1 MKTTEYRKICAFMVV
16 TLSFVVLAACGS
28 NSGGNN
34 GPATTTLKGAVE
46 FPAASASAK
55 TTAKLV
61 VTENDIAV
69 EVYDLNGKKVAS
81 VHPQCDVA
89 QTPRLYSYEVPGL
102 TPKVDYVLKAVK
114 TSTGQIVKK
123 LIEKEKV
130 VAGSVEGQIIDPVS
144 TTAVVMAEK
153 TLTSTF
159 RLATVAIKLGEEN
172 YLLPAAVTE
181 GVVSATIHTAV
192 RPSYLENEIR
202 TLATTVDPGSSSS
215 LAGIDSQAKADL
227 VNSYLIVNEAIKQN
241 VDVQDFVE
249 GTSAQVINN
258 IRIII
263 YDSIGPVSGTKTIT
277 STDAATTTSAASKGY
292 TPPIPQTATTTGL
305 TAAEYVTLTNG
316 YRC

>member
-1 MKTTEYRKICAFMVV
+1 MKTTEYRKICVFMVV
-16 TLSFVVLAACGS
+16 SLSFVVLAACGS
-28 NSGGNN
+28 SGSNN

-46 FPAASASAK
+46 FPAANASAK
-55 TTAKLV
+55 TTSKLV

-81 VHPQCDVA
+81 VHPQCDLA

-123 LIEKEKV
+123 LVEKEKV

-153 TLTSTF
+153 TLASTF
-159 RLATVAIKLGEEN
+159 HLATVTIKLGEEN
-172 YLLPAAVTE
+172 YRLPAAVTE
-181 GVVSATIHTAV
+181 VGVSATIHTAV

-249 GTSAQVINN
+249 GTSTQVINN

-277 STDAATTTSAASKGY
+277 STDAATTTTAASEGY
-292 TPPIPQTATTTGL
+292 TPPAQPTTTTTGL
-305 TAAEYVTLTNG
+305 SAA
-316 YRC
+316 